1 MLNSLQILYLQR
13 GSAGSLI
20 NELEWNFLFM
30 THVGGGMGSSS
41 IQTLGWTGRGVWHLE
56 DFYNIPKVN
65 KNNNL
70 NEHSCAELKQKDSQ
84 RREMNVQESR
94 KSKWHLEE
102 KQNKGFQHTNNPQQ
116 LRRTKGK
123 PMQTR
128 RSNRKTTSW
137 GWHSL
142 RVGDIPLWKI

>member
-1 MLNSLQILYLQR
+1 
-13 GSAGSLI
+13 
-20 NELEWNFLFM
+20 
-30 THVGGGMGSSS
+30 MGSSS
-41 IQTLGWTGRGVWHLE
+41 IQTLGWTGRGVWHLD
-56 DFYNIPKVN
+56 DFYNIHKVN

-94 KSKWHLEE
+94 KSKWHHEE

-123 PMQTR
+123 LCRPDDRIVKQPDGADTPFGLGHTLME
-128 RSNRKTTSW
+128 N
-137 GWHSL
+137 L
-142 RVGDIPLWKI
+142 VAI